1 MRNHAWCWSFFLFMP
16 NPKLILGGKRWT
28 YERPRSITLDG
39 HPCHGI
45 CDSETR
51 TIKVEKSLTG
61 LPELE
66 TTLHEMDHA
75 TGDFLDEEFVT
86 VSAKEKATA
95 LWQLGWRR
103 LSPADAKALDKS
115 RDG

>member
-1 MRNHAWCWSFFLFMP
+1 MP
-16 NPKLILGGKRWT
+16 NPKLKLGGKRWT
-28 YERPRSITLDG
+28 YERPRSITFEG
-39 HPCHGI
+39 HACNGI

-51 TIKVEKSLTG
+51 TIKVEKSLVG

-75 TGDFLDEEFVT
+75 TGDFLDEDFVT
-86 VSAKEKATA
+86 ISAKEKATA
-95 LWQLGWRR
+95 LWQLGYRR
-103 LSPADAKALDKS
+103 LSPAEIKALDKS